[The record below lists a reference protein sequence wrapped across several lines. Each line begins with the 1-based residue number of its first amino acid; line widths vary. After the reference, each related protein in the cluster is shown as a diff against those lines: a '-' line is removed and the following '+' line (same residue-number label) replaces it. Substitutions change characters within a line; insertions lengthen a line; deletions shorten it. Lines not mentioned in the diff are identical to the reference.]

1 MDTSGNDVA
10 TMTPEQLVSFK
21 KIMYDMMRDLI
32 TTFPELENELD
43 KDLYNLWKQV
53 SEPDV
58 IDKSAEQIFKYCVKV
73 FPPCLL
79 DILYQ
84 NEEMFTNTEINTHF
98 LPGINYRTLMHE
110 NISVSTRNTI
120 WKYLQLILFS
130 TVSNTS
136 AADSFGDA
144 ADMFKS
150 INKDEFKSKLDE
162 TLNDMKN
169 LFSTVDDASGGG
181 GPHINPDNIPSA
193 EKIQESMASLMEGKL
208 GSLAREIA
216 DETVA
221 DFSGNMG
228 DASNVGE
235 VFSNLMKDP
244 TKLMNM
250 VKNVGT
256 KLDTKIKSGEIKES
270 ELLSEASE
278 MMRKMKE
285 MPGMDNME
293 EMLKKMGLGGKGKIN
308 HGAMQSMMD
317 RNMKM
322 SRQKERMKAR
332 IGKPVS
338 TPKCADTTEKSA
350 ENSMESLISEI
361 ENEKVFRCG
370 PNAERSSA
378 SDKKKKKK
386 KKK

>member
-1 MDTSGNDVA
+1 MDLSSNDVTSMA
-10 TMTPEQLVSFK
+10 PEQLISFK
-21 KIMYDMMRDLI
+21 KIIIDMMQDLI
-32 TTFPELENELD
+32 TTFPELENDLD
-43 KDLYNLWKQV
+43 KDLYILWKQV

-58 IDKSAEQIFKYCVKV
+58 IDKSAERIFKYCVKV

-84 NEEMFTNTEINTHF
+84 NKEMFTNTEINTQF

-110 NISVSTRNTI
+110 NISESTRNTI
-120 WKYLQLILFS
+120 WKYLQLILYS

-136 AADSFGDA
+136 DADSFGDT

-150 INKDEFKSKLDE
+150 INKDDFKTKLEE

-169 LFSTVDDASGGG
+169 LFSTVDASGGG
-181 GPHINPDNIPSA
+181 SPHINPDNIPSV
-193 EKIQESMASLMEGKL
+193 EKIQKSMESLMEGKI

-216 DETVA
+216 NETVD
-221 DFSGNMG
+221 DFSGDTR
-228 DASNVGE
+228 DASNVGD

-244 TKLMNM
+244 TKLMGM

-293 EMLKKMGLGGKGKIN
+293 EMFKKMGLGGKGKIN
-308 HGAMQSMMD
+308 HGAMQAMMN

-322 SRQKERMKAR
+322 SRQKERMKSR

-338 TPKCADTTEKSA
+338 TPKCADTTTEKSA
-350 ENSMESLISEI
+350 EKSIETLINEI

-370 PNAERSSA
+370 PTAERSSA

-386 KKK
+386 K